1 MVDSLPYREIRELFL
16 RGLQQSNLPR
26 RIYEIRELYVS
37 GLRQMF
43 WPCRV
48 EPMQYCPPSVITT
61 TIVKNDTNDIPG
73 YLFSRWSR

>member
-16 RGLQQSNLPR
+16 RGLQHSNLPR
-26 RIYEIRELYVS
+26 SIRNSSIICE
-37 GLRQMF
+37 MF
-43 WPCRV
+43 GPCRV
-48 EPMQYCPPSVITT
+48 EPTQYCPPSVITT